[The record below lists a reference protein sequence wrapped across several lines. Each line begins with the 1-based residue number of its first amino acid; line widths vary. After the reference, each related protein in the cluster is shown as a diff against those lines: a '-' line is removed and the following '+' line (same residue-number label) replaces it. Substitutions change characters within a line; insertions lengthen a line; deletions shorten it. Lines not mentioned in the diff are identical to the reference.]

1 MAIPL
6 DEVKRIAKLAGLRFT
21 NSELERMAGELDTI
35 LDYIGTL
42 NELDTSGVEPLI
54 HLHDDREA
62 LREDTESDSVLRR
75 DALRSSTDADDK
87 YFRVPKVIE

>member
-42 NELDTSGVEPLI
+42 NELDTSGVEPFS
-54 HLHDDREA
+54 HFHNEREA
-62 LREDTESDSVLRR
+62 HREDSESDSVLRR
-75 DALRSSTDADDK
+75 DALRGSRDADDK